1 MTGFLP
7 SLIGFSVAMYITPGP
22 NNVMVAASAAN
33 HGVRATVP
41 HMLGIAFGFSVML
54 VVVCA
59 GLGSILSIWPPLV
72 PLARVVGA
80 LWLALLAWKI
90 ATAPPPG
97 EEGPRRLLGFFG
109 AAAFQWI
116 NPKAWLIGLAA
127 AAEYMTPNEP
137 LTFQLIRIFVVF
149 LAVGMPCLF
158 VWAGLGSAAGRLL
171 HSPSRLRVFNLTMS
185 GLLVLSLLPLFF
197 ED

>member
-33 HGVRATVP
+33 HGIRATMP

-54 VVVCA
+54 VLVCA
-59 GLGSILSIWPPLV
+59 GLGSILAIWPPLV
-72 PLARVVGA
+72 PLFRVVGA
-80 LWLALLAWKI
+80 LWLALRAWKI

-127 AAEYMTPNEP
+127 AAEYMTPTEP
-137 LTFQLIRIFVVF
+137 LTIQLGRIFVVF
-149 LAVGMPCLF
+149 LAVGMPCLL

-171 HSPSRLRVFNLTMS
+171 HAPSRLRAFNVTMS
-185 GLLVLSLLPLFF
+185 GLLLLSLLPLFF